1 MDPSLSRKIGLLR
14 FVAVA
19 WVVVYHA
26 YPPGWPG
33 GYFQEVV
40 SLGLARWALPFLG
53 LVSGYLFFRTFTP
66 TLAGYAAKLRTRAR
80 TILLPFLLWSG
91 FALLVAWASGSP
103 EFQGPITSPA
113 DAVYHWLVRPC
124 ASPLWFLQ
132 ALMTC
137 VVLSPLVWVAVRLL
151 RFWVLALA
159 VAWWVTGVQPDAL
172 DPWVSPV
179 AFPPFIVG
187 AAIAML
193 RPRIAWVTRPAPVW
207 ALVALA
213 LGWPAASLLFA
224 AYGLDLGP
232 LLRAALLPVVILG
245 ALAAW
250 FGYEAL
256 RPLARRAPRLVAAAA
271 FAAPLSFF
279 VYASQQPQLK
289 AVMLVLRDH
298 VTGLPQV
305 VDYLLAPLL
314 TMGCSLLVAAAWRR
328 VSPATF
334 SVVSG
339 GRAARG
345 RGPAAAV
352 VADGRTAGTEGHA
365 PAPAGAPAAL
375 PESAPGHLSVGLAAG
390 VAPGVRAVA
399 VPEVDSGAATD
410 VSTDSAPRAAPG
422 AGFGSWMP

>member
-1 MDPSLSRKIGLLR
+1 MDASVSRKIGLLR

-33 GYFQEVV
+33 GFLQETV
-40 SLGLARWALPFLG
+40 SLGLSRWALPFLG

-66 TLAGYAAKLRTRAR
+66 TTAGYVAKLRTRAR

-91 FALLVAWASGSP
+91 FALLVAWATGSP

-137 VVLSPLVWVAVRLL
+137 VILSPLVWLAVRAL

-159 VAWWVTGVQPDAL
+159 VAWWVTGVQPEML

-179 AFPPFIVG
+179 AFPPFIAG
-187 AAIAML
+187 AAIAVL
-193 RPRIAWVTRPAPVW
+193 KPRMTWVRRPAPVW
-207 ALVALA
+207 SLVALA
-213 LGWPAASLLFA
+213 VGWPAASLLFA

-232 LLRAALLPVVILG
+232 LLRAALLPVVVLG

-256 RPLARRAPRLVAAAA
+256 RPVAARVPSLVAVAS

-289 AVMLVLRDH
+289 AVMLALRDH
-298 VTGLPQV
+298 AAGLPRL

-314 TMGCSLLVAAAWRR
+314 TIGCSLLVGAVWRR
-328 VSPATF
+328 LSPGTF
-334 SVVSG
+334 SLASG
-339 GRAARG
+339 GRATRRRG
-345 RGPAAAV
+345 TKAEDGPAV
-352 VADGRTAGTEGHA
+352 GPDGRA
-365 PAPAGAPAAL
+365 PAP
-375 PESAPGHLSVGLAAG
+375 PGAAG
-390 VAPGVRAVA
+390 VESSAAAAPVA
-399 VPEVDSGAATD
+399 PALECAEAAASDGLEALSAATPGAFPGAA
-410 VSTDSAPRAAPG
+410 PRPAPG
-422 AGFGSWMP
+422 AAGRR